1 MIPNPWDWVLSKM
14 SSSDP
19 KDDDST
25 TTTTTHPHSQHPS
38 SSLLSILPPKPAFTA
53 APPLDPGKSSHAAPM
68 RTGPTSSV
76 TALREAA
83 RLSLAKKA
91 APPKRKEREEG
102 EISDE
107 EEGQVVEETAPRSK
121 GKGRARNGPTRDHEP
136 HYKAQASGSRQHT
149 QQQPAGSG
157 SSRST
162 PQALDAGIKRST
174 VVTIKNSTPILPPSP
189 GGKNMTPQ
197 DEEGYLDLIRSYIR
211 EGFKPDA
218 LIRNGAPEHIV
229 TRVCEELV
237 AGANATSGPTRSV
250 SPSPQLP
257 RLAQPG
263 SPGSDVEVAVKG
275 DSDSEAEATIE
286 NMIPPSPPAK
296 IVPSSSWAPGPSR
309 TTAVASAPARGQQA
323 STSAQAAAAP
333 APIHLESYRPT
344 TRPAAQH
351 GRRRGRRDLD
361 RADAS
366 GDTLNY
372 GDEEDSAPIALP
384 PPPPRRLPPAA
395 DDDRPAPKSAP
406 VTRNPS
412 PPPPPPATAP
422 PPPPTT
428 APPPP
433 PPVPPVIDLA
443 ETRRRALESMR
454 KRKTA
459 TPASGVSTP
468 TTAPNVDGQTP
479 AAQISKATAGAA
491 ATPEPTTATA
501 AEEAMDL
508 DDSAEEGEIEDKP
521 VVAPPPPPARGRKR
535 PAAEDLMDNRSRPL
549 TTMRFTYTNKRL
561 FCPIPQDTDRLQ
573 LSLDDDSEDSEDEE
587 PSSAPFTAPPVI
599 VIPPPYDLASLK
611 LAEKSLRLA
620 EKEAEI
626 RRLKEQ
632 IQERLR
638 LKQASTPSGSTPNG
652 SSTPTDASR
661 VAAAVAAAV
670 RVGAVGMKADVVEAA
685 VEAVAE
691 EQKAVDD
698 DAAAAKATR
707 HSKANGRKGKAKAAV
722 DPEAATSVRA
732 TRSQKASSTTDGPK
746 HQDDDVEMEQRR
758 LLQHLPYRQRRLSD
772 LTNHC
777 CRITLN

>member
-1 MIPNPWDWVLSKM
+1 
-14 SSSDP
+14 
-19 KDDDST
+19 
-25 TTTTTHPHSQHPS
+25 
-38 SSLLSILPPKPAFTA
+38 
-53 APPLDPGKSSHAAPM
+53 
-68 RTGPTSSV
+68 
-76 TALREAA
+76 
-83 RLSLAKKA
+83 
-91 APPKRKEREEG
+91 
-102 EISDE
+102 
-107 EEGQVVEETAPRSK
+107 
-121 GKGRARNGPTRDHEP
+121 
-136 HYKAQASGSRQHT
+136 
-149 QQQPAGSG
+149 
-157 SSRST
+157 
-162 PQALDAGIKRST
+162 
-174 VVTIKNSTPILPPSP
+174 
-189 GGKNMTPQ
+189 MTPQ

-237 AGANATSGPTRSV
+237 AGAAASGPKGDS
-250 SPSPQLP
+250 SSPQLP
-257 RLAQPG
+257 SLPQLD
-263 SPGSDVEVAVKG
+263 SPGSEVEVAVKG

-286 NMIPPSPPAK
+286 KMIPPSPPAK

-309 TTAVASAPARGQQA
+309 PTATASAPARSQA
-323 STSAQAAAAP
+323 PTPAPAAP

-361 RADAS
+361 RADAA

-384 PPPPRRLPPAA
+384 PPPPRRLPLPT
-395 DDDRPAPKSAP
+395 DDDRPVTRSAP
-406 VTRNPS
+406 AKRNPS

-433 PPVPPVIDLA
+433 PPPPAIDLA

-468 TTAPNVDGQTP
+468 TTAPTVDAQTL
-479 AAQISKATAGAA
+479 ATQISNATTAGAA
-491 ATPEPTTATA
+491 ATQEPASAT
-501 AEEAMDL
+501 EEAMDL

-521 VVAPPPPPARGRKR
+521 VVAPPPPPPARGRKR
-535 PAAEDLMDNRSRPL
+535 PAAEDLMDHRSRPL

-573 LSLDDDSEDSEDEE
+573 MDLDDDDSDDSEDEE

-599 VIPPPYDLASLK
+599 VIPQPYDIASLK
-611 LAEKSLRLA
+611 LAEKELKLA

-632 IQERLR
+632 IQERMR
-638 LKQASTPSGSTPNG
+638 LKQAGTPSSSTPNG

-670 RVGAVGMKADVVEAA
+670 SVGTAGMKADVVEAA

-691 EQKAVDD
+691 EQKAVDA

-722 DPEAATSVRA
+722 DPEAATAAIAPYNKKS
-732 TRSQKASSTTDGPK
+732 SSTTDETK
-746 HQDDDVEMEQRR
+746 HHDGTLHPLHFADSAEDVEMEVVDAPGRR
-758 LLQHLPYRQRRLSD
+758 RQPQVTPRPPSPDAQKTSPRANLRKSPAEVTILPLAR
-772 LTNHC
+772 T
-777 CRITLN
+777 ITLTL